1 MLRTTIGLIVA
12 AALALLV
19 GCGGGGGSNGDSQAS
34 VVRIESTR
42 FNAKT
47 VTIRVGDRVQW
58 TNVDTNSHQVVSG
71 TLSPTTNPQVL
82 TPIIEIEQD
91 NTFTPSTFQARL
103 GDTVQFR
110 NDRSAAFTMDI
121 VNDAG
126 AVVAT
131 LSFVQSGQ
139 VIPFNQFPTAG
150 LYLIQQQGNPNF
162 RGTITVF
169 GAPNPDNRFQS
180 QVLGNGGTFI
190 TQFVNPGTYPYFDL
204 NPANP
209 SRSFMT
215 GTVIVQ

>member
-1 MLRTTIGLIVA
+1 MLRMTIGLVVA
-12 AALALLV
+12 VALALV
-19 GCGGGGGSNGDSQAS
+19 AGCGGGGGSSGNSQAS

-42 FNAKT
+42 FNPKT

-58 TNVDTNSHQVVSG
+58 TNVDVNPHQVVSG

-82 TPIIEIEQD
+82 TPIIRIEQD
-91 NTFTPSTFQARL
+91 NTFVPPAFQARL

-131 LSFVQSGQ
+131 LNFVQSGQ
-139 VIPFNQFPTAG
+139 VIQFSGFPTAG

-162 RGTITVF
+162 RGVVTVF
-169 GAPNPDNRFQS
+169 GTPNPDNRFQS
-180 QVLGNGGTFI
+180 QVLGNGGTFT
-190 TQFVNPGTYPYFDL
+190 TQFVSPGTFSYFDQ

-209 SRSFMT
+209 NQSFMT